1 MNIKIIKTRKA
12 YEIALKRLDSLMEE
26 PDPIDALK
34 FYMSQNGLTNK
45 DLEDV
50 IGNKGRVSDVL
61 NRKREL
67 SKAMIRAIAK
77 KFSIPME
84 ILMKEYPLVSRNHHG
99 KKLIV

>member
-1 MNIKIIKTRKA
+1 LGSSDNSFYHDFDELELLALVIEDYEKKHFTIIDT
-12 YEIALKRLDSLMEE
+12 
-26 PDPIDALK
+26 DPIDVLK

-67 SKAMIRAIAK
+67 SKIMIGAITR
-77 KFSIPME
+77 KFPIP
-84 ILMKEYPLVSRNHHG
+84 IGITN
-99 KKLIV
+99 